1 MLGRRDSQDSLFS
14 AHAQYLDFVGPD
26 TFYGFL
32 AQHGRELFRDEDFA
46 ELYCPDNGRTSVPP
60 SILALAL
67 LLQTHDKV
75 SDEEAKGRAEYDMRW
90 KTALGVE
97 MEARPFAKSTLQ
109 LFRAQLVIH
118 DKARQTLQRSLAY
131 AKQMGYARKAK
142 KLRAA
147 RWTPRTSW
155 GGER

>member
-1 MLGRRDSQDSLFS
+1 MLGRRDSQDSLLS

-97 MEARPFAKSTLQ
+97 LEARPFAQS
-109 LFRAQLVIH
+109 
-118 DKARQTLQRSLAY
+118 ARCSCFGRS
-131 AKQMGYARKAK
+131 
-142 KLRAA
+142 
-147 RWTPRTSW
+147 W
-155 GGER
+155 